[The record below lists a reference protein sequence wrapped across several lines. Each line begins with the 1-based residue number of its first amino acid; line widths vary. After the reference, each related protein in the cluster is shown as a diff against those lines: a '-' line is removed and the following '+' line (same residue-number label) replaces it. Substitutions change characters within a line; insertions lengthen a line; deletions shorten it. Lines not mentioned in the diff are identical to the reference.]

1 MVPYLFIAFVFIMII
16 LAVYG
21 WRQEKA
27 RREAL
32 LTWCRRHGW
41 KLAGHSVQGWDV
53 DYPGV
58 RLFHRGHSKDGDN
71 IITGHFRGY
80 PVTLLDYQFTTGSGK
95 NRNTHHYGITIMGCE
110 FPTVPLQIRR
120 EHAFD
125 KVGAFLGAGD
135 IDFESAEFSR
145 KFFVK
150 SADRKW
156 AYDVIHT
163 RTMDYLLAAPHYSIE
178 FGFGEIVVIR
188 SGKCSPEQYEEQVEM
203 AWQMHELI
211 PEYVIKQMKG
221 E

>member
-1 MVPYLFIAFVFIMII
+1 MVPYLFLLFVILMII
-16 LAVYG
+16 FAVYA
-21 WRQEKA
+21 WRQEKK

-32 LTWCRRHGW
+32 RLWCRQHGW
-41 KLAGHSVQGWDV
+41 KLAGHSVQGWDK
-53 DYPGV
+53 DYPGI
-58 RLFHRGHSKDGDN
+58 RIFDRGHSKSGDN
-71 IITGHFRGY
+71 IITGHYKGQQ
-80 PVTLLDYQFTTGSGK
+80 VTLLDYTFTTGSGK
-95 NRNTHHYGITIMGCE
+95 NSTTHHRGISILNCD

-125 KVGAFLGAGD
+125 KMGAFLGAGD

-163 RTMDYLLAAPHYSIE
+163 RTMEYLLEAPHYSIE
-178 FGFGEIVVIR
+178 FGFGEIAIMR
-188 SGKCSPEQYEEQVEM
+188 TGKCSPAQYEEQVEM
-203 AWQMHELI
+203 AWQLYDLL
-211 PEYVIKQMKG
+211 PEYLIKQMKG